1 MRADMAPIPRLVIA
15 LLGAAL
21 IGAAP
26 LFAAERAFTT
36 DRPDTTESPFT
47 IAPGRFQ
54 VETTLIG
61 YAVGKHED
69 GVRPKSYEVATTNVR
84 IGVTSALE
92 VDVGIA
98 PYGSADPGAGPRRD
112 GVGALDLRAKL
123 NLFGNDGGTTALAL
137 LPFVSVPLERSSGV
151 GPDDVEYG
159 VLVPLS
165 FDLGGGLG
173 LGLNGGVVARRP
185 DADRGYRAFGIAT
198 ASLAVGW
205 SEQVGSYFEVAAEF
219 GDGDAATRLNTGLT
233 WQVREDLQLDAGVQ
247 VGVSGGA
254 DRFAPFVGISLRF

>member
-1 MRADMAPIPRLVIA
+1 MALTPRLVIA

-21 IGAAP
+21 TGAAP
-26 LFAAERAFTT
+26 LFAADRAFTT

-47 IAPGRFQ
+47 IASGHFQ
-54 VETTLIG
+54 VETTLFG
-61 YAVGKHED
+61 YALGKRED
-69 GVRPKSYEVATTNVR
+69 DVRPRSYEFATTNVR

-92 VDVGIA
+92 VNIGLA
-98 PYGSADPGAGPRRD
+98 PYGIADPGFGPHRN

-123 NLFGNDGGTTALAL
+123 NLFGNDGGATALAL
-137 LPFVSVPLERSSGV
+137 LPFVSVPLDRSSGV

-165 FDLGGGLG
+165 FELGKGLG

-185 DADRGYRAFGIAT
+185 DAGRGYRAFGIAT
-198 ASLAVGW
+198 ASLAVEW
-205 SEQVGSYFEVAAEF
+205 SEQVGSYFEVAAEL
-219 GDGDAATRLNTGLT
+219 GDGDASTSLNTGLT
-233 WQVREDLQLDAGVQ
+233 WQARDDLQFDTGVQ